1 MFDTQILER
10 SLDVAA
16 LRQQVTANNI
26 ANINT
31 PDYRPQ
37 QVLFEEELRENMQE
51 ARPRVVTL
59 NQRADINN
67 EMCTLSKNT
76 IMYNALASKISS
88 IFGLYKWIIENSG
101 K

>member
-1 MFDTQILER
+1 MFNTQMLER

-31 PDYRPQ
+31 PGYRPQ
-37 QVLFEEELRENMQE
+37 QVLFEAELRGNMQE
-51 ARPRVVTL
+51 ARPRVVTCSH
-59 NQRADINN
+59 RTDINN
-67 EMCTLSKNT
+67 EMCTLSKNA
-76 IMYNALASKISS
+76 IMYNALATKISG
-88 IFGLYKWIIENSG
+88 IFSAWKWIVQNS

>member
-31 PDYRPQ
+31 PGYRPQ
-37 QVLFEEELRENMQE
+37 QVLFEEELRQNLQE
-51 ARPRVVTL
+51 ARPRIVTSSH
-59 NQRADINN
+59 RADINN

-76 IMYNALASKISS
+76 IMYNALATKISGVFS
-88 IFGLYKWIIENSG
+88 AWKWIVENS